1 MKLKLPELKLSKLK
15 LSEIVARL
23 RKVKKTTV
31 LVHVLAWGVSLIWIV
46 PFLGVFMASI
56 RPLPEI
62 LDGWWNFDVFNPT
75 LRGYVGAW
83 NHPTAPLSRALFN
96 SLIVTIPSTFIPIF
110 VAALG
115 AYSFARFKFPT
126 RDLLFFVLVLLQ
138 TIPQQMVIIPIFNIM
153 INLGLWNNYIGL
165 ILVHTAFALPWQ
177 IFFLRNFFS
186 ALPVEIEEAARI
198 DGASYL
204 KIFYKIV
211 LPLTLPA
218 LASLTALQFVWVWN
232 DFFFAIVLISSP
244 ELKLATQAVAA
255 MPGRLA
261 IDWAVV
267 SAASII
273 VMMVPIIIYVAL
285 QRYYVRGLVG
295 GAVKG

>member
-1 MKLKLPELKLSKLK
+1 MNISEILAKLKKTN
-15 LSEIVARL
+15 
-23 RKVKKTTV
+23 KVTIAI
-31 LVHVLAWGVSLIWIV
+31 HIFAWSISLIWIL
-46 PFLGVFMASI
+46 PFLGVFMSSI

-62 LDGWWNFDVFNPT
+62 RNGWWNFEVFNPT
-75 LRGYVGAW
+75 LDGFIGAW
-83 NHPTAPLSRALFN
+83 NHPSAPLSRALVN
-96 SLIVTIPSTFIPIF
+96 SLMVAIPSTFIPII

-126 RDLLFFVLVLLQ
+126 RDLLFLVIVLLQ
-138 TIPQQMVIIPIFNIM
+138 TIPQQMVIIPVFNIAVS
-153 INLGLWNNYIGL
+153 LGLWNSYLGL

-186 ALPVEIEEAARI
+186 VLPVEVEEAARI

-218 LASLTALQFVWVWN
+218 LASLIALQFIWVWN
-232 DFFFAIVLISSP
+232 DFFFAIVLIGSP
-244 ELKLATQAVAA
+244 ESRLATQAVAA
-255 MPGRLA
+255 MPGRLF
-261 IDWAVV
+261 DNWPLL

-273 VMMVPIIIYVAL
+273 VMIIPIGIYMAL
-285 QRYYVRGLVG
+285 QRYYVRGLVA